1 MRSHMIA
8 NLPGPFRTRMKM
20 SNLWRKKK
28 KSRGLAVTDCLSI
41 YLPETDKEDAILVV
55 RIGYRDGFNSFNY
68 SALGTQIFQDLRKV
82 L

>member
-1 MRSHMIA
+1 MEKEKEEQ
-8 NLPGPFRTRMKM
+8 RTR
-20 SNLWRKKK
+20 
-28 KSRGLAVTDCLSI
+28 GQSI